1 MNFCDIHPFVR
12 FVRYLSL
19 SEASYFGQ
27 TVPLDARLFYAV
39 SGSGTISVS
48 GISYEMKPH
57 SCLIFSQGTH
67 YRLLSPENSV
77 VYLAV
82 NFDYSQNKSDINS
95 PTPPVA
101 ADKFRPDMIIDNSSV
116 DDIDIFSKPLY
127 IPEIPILQNMLEKME
142 FEYSHKLE
150 FYEKFVSNLLCNVLI
165 ECTRCRSMKTNLPN
179 CLDADKIINYI
190 HMNHTENI
198 SNQKIGEIF
207 GFNPNYVNDVIK
219 KRTGLSLHKYLL
231 RIRIEKAMAYLESR
245 RYTVAETAHLCGFK
259 DIYYFSR
266 YFKKETG
273 MSPLAYM
280 KSV

>member
-1 MNFCDIHPFVR
+1 MNFCDIRPFAR

-57 SCLIFSQGTH
+57 SCLIFPQGTH

-95 PTPPVA
+95 PIPPVA

-127 IPEIPILQNMLEKME
+127 IPEIPILQNMLEKMD
-142 FEYSHKLE
+142 FEYSRKLE
-150 FYEKFVSNLLCNVLI
+150 FYEEFVSNLLYNVLI
-165 ECTRCRSMKTNLPN
+165 ECTRYRSMRTNLPN

-190 HMNHTENI
+190 HTNHTENI
-198 SNQKIGEIF
+198 SNQKIGETF